1 MRKAVK
7 SRRWS
12 MTLPPKM
19 KRTVL
24 SGRRQMEKTERL
36 GIEDKKRRKV
46 PWHTAEEKCRAVLLI
61 WTERSK
67 PGTVCRELG
76 ITWRVLNQWQDLA
89 MEGMLL
95 GLESGGLEKGVA
107 LSPHL
112 ALLLER
118 KSKGAAMKGLE
129 QRLARLQSK
138 SRLSEESPAKP
149 RELWEVGADK
159 KV

>member
-1 MRKAVK
+1 
-7 SRRWS
+7 
-12 MTLPPKM
+12 
-19 KRTVL
+19 
-24 SGRRQMEKTERL
+24 MEKTERL

-46 PWHTAEEKCRAVLLI
+46 PWHTAEEKCRAVLLV
-61 WTERSK
+61 WTEIRK
-67 PGTVCRELG
+67 PAEICRELG
-76 ITWRVLNQWQDLA
+76 IQWNVLNQWQDRA

-95 GLESGGLEKGVA
+95 GLQPRVVEKGVA

-149 RELWEVGADK
+149 RDLWEVGADK